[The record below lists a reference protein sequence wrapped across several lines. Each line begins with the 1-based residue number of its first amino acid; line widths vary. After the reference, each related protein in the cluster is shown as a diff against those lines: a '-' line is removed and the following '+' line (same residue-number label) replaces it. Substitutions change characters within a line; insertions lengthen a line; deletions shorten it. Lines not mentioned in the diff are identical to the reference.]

1 MAKTGNTKQIK
12 VKIFDAEANTYN
24 EAYQIVE
31 EYDSVEEEQQ
41 MIDKLILKLANK
53 SRLGE

>member
-1 MAKTGNTKQIK
+1 MAKTGNAKQIK

-41 MIDKLILKLANK
+41 MIDRLMLKLANK